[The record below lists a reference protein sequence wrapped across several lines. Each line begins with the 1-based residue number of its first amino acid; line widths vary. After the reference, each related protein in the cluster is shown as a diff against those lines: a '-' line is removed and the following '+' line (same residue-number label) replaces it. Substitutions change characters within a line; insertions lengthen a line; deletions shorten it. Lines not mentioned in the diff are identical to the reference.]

1 MAMTELSTPATAA
14 SSDIEN
20 AIWIVGCDD
29 SDNSR
34 SALEWAAHVGAGR
47 ASLLRAVVA
56 VEHAPSEVPMA
67 VGGDDA
73 TTGDAEIEYG
83 VTAAVAA
90 TAREL
95 STETA
100 TPIEVS
106 TYLGGAARAILEAVD
121 DADADL
127 VVVGCRG
134 RGGFRRLLLG
144 SVSHQVATHADRP
157 CVIVPSTATTRSIDR
172 VVVGVD
178 GSDTSINALVWAHHF
193 AGPDAEICAA
203 GFWEPAATG
212 YEGLDTSTWQ
222 ALRAASERR
231 FEAGVLQAEHEIA
244 QGDRFVRAFDV
255 GPAAQGLVE
264 LAADRDLL
272 VVGERAHRGLLG
284 MMLGSVANW
293 VIHHLQCPGVVIP
306 APAESPED

>member
-1 MAMTELSTPATAA
+1 MTELSTKTTAV
-14 SSDIEN
+14 SSD
-20 AIWIVGCDD
+20 ADGSVWIVGCDD

-34 SALEWAAHVGAGR
+34 SALDWAARVGAGR
-47 ASLLRAVVA
+47 ASLVRAVVA

-67 VGGDDA
+67 VGGDDRS
-73 TTGDAEIEYG
+73 TGDAEVEYG
-83 VTAAVAA
+83 VTAAVTATAGELSAA
-90 TAREL
+90 TG
-95 STETA
+95 

-144 SVSHQVATHADRP
+144 SVSHQVATHSDRP
-157 CVIVPSTATTRSIDR
+157 CVIVPATATARGIER

-178 GSDTSINALVWAHHF
+178 GSDTSVNALVWAHHF
-193 AGPDAEICAA
+193 AGPDAEVCAA

-231 FEAGVLQAEHEIA
+231 FEAGVLQAEHEIGEA
-244 QGDRFVRAFDV
+244 GRFVRAFDV
-255 GPAAQGLVE
+255 GPAAQGLVD

-293 VIHHLQCPGVVIP
+293 VIHHLSCPGVVIP
-306 APAESPED
+306 APPESIEE